1 MNELLRLS
9 DALNIDIHKNTNEDG
24 NMKVELSMHIN
35 VEFKKVG
42 IMILADINIS
52 LNIKIMNLH
61 TTELKFAS
69 KFPP

>member
-1 MNELLRLS
+1 MNELLGLS

-24 NMKVELSMHIN
+24 NMKIELSMHIN

>member
-9 DALNIDIHKNTNEDG
+9 DALNIDIHKNANEDG
-24 NMKVELSMHIN
+24 NMKIELSMHIN

-52 LNIKIMNLH
+52 LKIKIMNLH

>member
-1 MNELLRLS
+1 M
-9 DALNIDIHKNTNEDG
+9 NEDG
-24 NMKVELSMHIN
+24 NMKIELSMHIN

-42 IMILADINIS
+42 IMILADITIS
-52 LNIKIMNLH
+52 LKIKIMNLH

>member
-1 MNELLRLS
+1 
-9 DALNIDIHKNTNEDG
+9 
-24 NMKVELSMHIN
+24 MKIELSMHIN

-52 LNIKIMNLH
+52 LNIKVMNLH

>member
-9 DALNIDIHKNTNEDG
+9 DALNIDIHKNANEDG
-24 NMKVELSMHIN
+24 NMKIELSMHIN